1 MDNKLIDLN
10 FEGLIERLSLNLNLP
25 LPGMMAHKKMA
36 ASTRFALPVGPND
49 FTRKSAVLILFYPEA
64 HEIKIPFI
72 LRPPYDGTHGGQ
84 VAFPG
89 GRIEKTDE
97 NLTRTALREAQEEIG
112 IRTTDVQIIGHLSEL
127 YIPPSNFLVQP
138 VIGYMSSKPVF
149 YPDPREVETVFEVSF
164 EELINPDN
172 ISDHQLDI
180 KGIKVNAP
188 TYTFQNQKI
197 WGATAMMI
205 AELLMVIQSS
215 K

>member
-1 MDNKLIDLN
+1 MDNILQNLSFQELK
-10 FEGLIERLSLNLNLP
+10 ERLSINLNLP
-25 LPGMMAHKKMA
+25 LPGMMAHQTMA
-36 ASTRFALPVGPND
+36 ASTRFALPMEPNIK
-49 FTRKSAVLILFYPEA
+49 TKKSAVLILFYPDA
-64 HEIKIPFI
+64 HQIKIPFI

-89 GRIEKTDE
+89 GRIEKNDE

-112 IRTTDVQIIGHLSEL
+112 IRIADVQIIGQLTEL
-127 YIPPSNFLVQP
+127 FIPPSNYLVQP
-138 VIGYMSSKPVF
+138 IIGYMHSKPVF

-164 EELINPDN
+164 DELVNPLSITDEL
-172 ISDHQLDI
+172 LDI
-180 KGIKVNAP
+180 KGIKINAP

-205 AELLMVIQSS
+205 AELLMVIKNS